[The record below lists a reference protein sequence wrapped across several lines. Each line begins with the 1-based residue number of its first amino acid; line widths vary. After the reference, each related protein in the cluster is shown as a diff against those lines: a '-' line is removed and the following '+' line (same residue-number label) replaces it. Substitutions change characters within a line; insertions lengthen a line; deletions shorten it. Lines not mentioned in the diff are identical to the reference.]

1 LFKINNTRPSIQEIN
16 VDLSSSPLV
25 NDDVTPLAND
35 VVVLT
40 ETKPILATF
49 ANVTCNKVNKKK
61 KYDLYRVCLVLL

>member
-1 LFKINNTRPSIQEIN
+1 MKNRRPFIQEIN

-35 VVVLT
+35 VVVLA

-49 ANVTCNKVNKKK
+49 ANVTCNKDNKKK
-61 KYDLYRVCLVLL
+61 NVTSRTIS

>member
-1 LFKINNTRPSIQEIN
+1 MKNRRPFIQEIN

-35 VVVLT
+35 VVILA

-49 ANVTCNKVNKKK
+49 ANVTCNKDNKKK
-61 KYDLYRVCLVLL
+61 NVTSRTIS

>member
-1 LFKINNTRPSIQEIN
+1 MKNKRPFIQEIN

-35 VVVLT
+35 VVVLA

-49 ANVTCNKVNKKK
+49 ANVTCNKDNKKK
-61 KYDLYRVCLVLL
+61 NMTSRTIS

>member
-1 LFKINNTRPSIQEIN
+1 MKNRRPFIQEIN

-35 VVVLT
+35 VVVLA

-49 ANVTCNKVNKKK
+49 ANVTCNKDNKKK
-61 KYDLYRVCLVLL
+61 NVTFRTIS

>member
-1 LFKINNTRPSIQEIN
+1 MKNKRLFIQEIN

-35 VVVLT
+35 VVVLA

-49 ANVTCNKVNKKK
+49 ANVTCNKDNKKK
-61 KYDLYRVCLVLL
+61 NVTSRTIS

>member
-1 LFKINNTRPSIQEIN
+1 MKNKRPFIQEIN

-35 VVVLT
+35 VVVLA

-49 ANVTCNKVNKKK
+49 ANVTCNKDNKKK
-61 KYDLYRVCLVLL
+61 NVTSRTIS

>member
-1 LFKINNTRPSIQEIN
+1 LFKINNTKLSIQEIN

-35 VVVLT
+35 VVVLA

-49 ANVTCNKVNKKK
+49 ANVTCNKDNKKK
-61 KYDLYRVCLVLL
+61 KMWPL